1 MKNLKQDG
9 ISSFFWLT
17 NSWKIYSEAKAGL
30 EVVPVF
36 IMVDPER
43 DNVEQVCECV
53 KEFHP
58 DLIGLTGTA
67 DEIRPVAHAFRV
79 YYMKMEQEGSDYLVD
94 HSIVMCLMNP
104 NMELVKFFGK
114 NYDADALAEGVVKE
128 IKACTW

>member
-1 MKNLKQDG
+1 MM
-9 ISSFFWLT
+9 IVW
-17 NSWKIYSEAKAGL
+17 EAKAGM

-36 IMVDPER
+36 ITVDPER

-94 HSIVMCLMNP
+94 HSIVMYILLIEPSQDLKGISRLCL
-104 NMELVKFFGK
+104 
-114 NYDADALAEGVVKE
+114 
-128 IKACTW
+128 